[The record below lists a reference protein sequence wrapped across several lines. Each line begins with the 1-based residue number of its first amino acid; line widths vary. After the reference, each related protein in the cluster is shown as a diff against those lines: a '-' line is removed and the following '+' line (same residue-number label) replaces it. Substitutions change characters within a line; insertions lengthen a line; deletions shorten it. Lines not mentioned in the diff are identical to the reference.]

1 MLQVEQRDQRAM
13 TRAKATSELLS
24 AFHALLRTGDEAQL
38 PDLLLEKNVRL
49 RPYMGAL
56 KPALAR
62 TGALRRL

>member
-1 MLQVEQRDQRAM
+1 LLQVEQRDQRAM

-49 RPYMGAL
+49 RPWAH
-56 KPALAR
+56 
-62 TGALRRL
+62 

>member
-1 MLQVEQRDQRAM
+1 M

-49 RPYMGAL
+49 RPWAH
-56 KPALAR
+56 
-62 TGALRRL
+62 

>member
-1 MLQVEQRDQRAM
+1 M

-49 RPYMGAL
+49 PSAIYGRTKARPG
-56 KPALAR
+56 P
-62 TGALRRL
+62 TGAMRRL

>member
-1 MLQVEQRDQRAM
+1 M

-56 KPALAR
+56 KPALDQPAPCDAYEPPR
-62 TGALRRL
+62 DMRPPD